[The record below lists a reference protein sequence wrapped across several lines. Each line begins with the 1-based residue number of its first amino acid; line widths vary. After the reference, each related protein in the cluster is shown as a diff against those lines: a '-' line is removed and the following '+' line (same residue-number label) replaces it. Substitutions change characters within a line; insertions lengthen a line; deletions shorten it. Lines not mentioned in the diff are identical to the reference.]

1 MRTRARQL
9 HDECMSS
16 EDEHI
21 DRTDGQGGQPRF
33 GHPPNV
39 RVSSLKREQ
48 PNANPMGGKYIC
60 FLSIYDPKQ
69 FRKVKL

>member
-21 DRTDGQGGQPRF
+21 DRTDGHGQPRF

-48 PNANPMGGKYIC
+48 PNANPMGGK
-60 FLSIYDPKQ
+60 
-69 FRKVKL
+69 